1 MENLNCT
8 ETKKFLEDEIAISKP
23 YLEKSPFRAEVQA
36 RHEEVADYS
45 ITLSRIFQQGKYFF
59 SFRNTGIQN
68 QDVIYVSESAK
79 DEGKIFID
87 PNSFSK
93 DGSVSIDSFSI
104 SEDGLIFA
112 YLLMNDTSGCFSMHF
127 KHVEKGEIYKD
138 KMENISTLNLRFVK
152 NKGVLY
158 TNKDRKQYKLYY
170 HELGTEQ
177 CKDIV
182 VAEFPDH
189 PDYII
194 FCSLSDCGNYLIINP
209 YTQGFKKSLVYL
221 ADISQGVKPNLKLI
235 PIITTTE
242 AQYNF
247 IANNGNEFIF
257 ISDKD
262 PEKKR
267 IFSVDITNPDPKS
280 WKDTVPEND
289 KDTLEWAAA
298 AYNYLV
304 VCYTRD
310 VKSVLQVHDIM
321 TGEMI
326 KTLEIDIATVSAS
339 TFFSDRK
346 FPNAF
351 FSVETFLSPGIT
363 YHCDFSK
370 PSFDLEIINEIKVK
384 NFDREKFTVEQ
395 VFYKSKDGTSVP
407 MYIVYKKGLKKDGN
421 NFTFLYT
428 RGRFGGTMAPY
439 FFPTQLVVVSNFDGI
454 YAMPSVRGGS
464 DYGEKWHQGGSLEKT
479 QNSFD
484 DFQAAAECLIAEKYT
499 NSKLLAIYATGNGGL
514 ITGACLNQRPDLFGA
529 VICDLGTF
537 DMLRYDQFTD
547 GKDLVVEYGAPSDP
561 KFFPILYKYSPLQ
574 NIKIP
579 EGGDKQYPA
588 TMVLTKPT
596 DNESPKHGL
605 KFIATLQYEAKNH
618 TNQKNPF
625 IIQVLPDT
633 SAASTTKILLCICT
647 CEAERFYN
655 F

>member
-1 MENLNCT
+1 MVAKLFLVLEILAVLLIEIYCNCPNGATPTPAPGATPVNGPASAAFIPVDKYPNPRRDESVEDAYACTKVKDPYRWMENLDCP

-36 RHEEVADYS
+36 RYKEVDDYS

-59 SFRNTGIQN
+59 SFRNTGTQK
-68 QDVIYVSESAK
+68 QDVIYVSESVK

-87 PNSFSK
+87 QNSFSK
-93 DGSVSIDSFSI
+93 DGSVSIGSFSI

-112 YLLMNDTSGCFSMHF
+112 YLLMNGTPDCYSMHF

-138 KMENISTLNLRFVK
+138 KMDNISTLNLQFVK
-152 NKGVLY
+152 DKGVFY
-158 TNKDRKQYKLYY
+158 T
-170 HELGTEQ
+170 
-177 CKDIV
+177 
-182 VAEFPDH
+182 
-189 PDYII
+189 
-194 FCSLSDCGNYLIINP
+194 
-209 YTQGFKKSLVYL
+209 
-221 ADISQGVKPNLKLI
+221 
-235 PIITTTE
+235 
-242 AQYNF
+242 F

-262 PEKKR
+262 PDKKR

-280 WKDTVPEND
+280 WKDTVPGAND
-289 KDTLEWAAA
+289 KDILEWAAP

-304 VCYTRD
+304 LCYTRD

-321 TGEMI
+321 TGKMI
-326 KTLEIDIATVSAS
+326 KTLEIDIATVDGS
-339 TFFSDRK
+339 TFFGDRK

-351 FSVETFLSPGIT
+351 FSAETFLSPGIT

-428 RGRFGGTMAPY
+428 LGRYGATMAPY
-439 FFPTQLVVVSNFDGI
+439 FRPTRVVVISNFDGI
-454 YAMPSVRGGS
+454 YAMPSVRGGN

-484 DFQAAAECLIAEKYT
+484 DFEAAAEYLIAEKYT
-499 NSKLLAIYATGNGGL
+499 NSKLLAIDAGGNGGL

-537 DMLRYDQFTD
+537 DMLRYDQFPD
-547 GKDLVVEYGAPSDP
+547 GKDLVADYGAPSDP
-561 KFFPILYKYSPLQ
+561 KFFPILYKYSPLH

-588 TMVLTKPT
+588 TMVLTDPSDK
-596 DNESPKHGL
+596 ESPKHGL
-605 KFIATLQYEAKNH
+605 KFIATLQYEAKKH

-633 SAASTTKILLCICT
+633 SQDNGAASTTNVY
-647 CEAERFYN
+647 FYYLSHVN
-655 F
+655 QM